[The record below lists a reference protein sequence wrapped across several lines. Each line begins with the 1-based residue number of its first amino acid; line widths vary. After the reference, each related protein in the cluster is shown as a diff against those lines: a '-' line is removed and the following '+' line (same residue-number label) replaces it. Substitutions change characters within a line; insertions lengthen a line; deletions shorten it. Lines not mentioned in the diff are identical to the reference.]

1 MKVKKIP
8 MRTCVIT
15 QEKYPKKELIRVVR
29 TPDKEIIID
38 ITGKANG
45 RGAYLKKDI
54 EVINLARK
62 SKKVE
67 RHLDTTIPDTI
78 YDELIKIVGNN
89 YEKN

>member
-62 SKKVE
+62 SKKLE
-67 RHLDTTIPDTI
+67 RHLDATIPDTI
-78 YDELIKIVGNN
+78 YDELIKIVG
-89 YEKN
+89 E